1 MDFGKDI
8 SRVTRMQS
16 LKHNTTINIAMQKTY
31 RSIFV
36 SDVHL
41 GTKDCKAEQLNNFLK
56 HNSCDT
62 LYLVGDIIDAWKIQ
76 QNKWRWKQSHTNVV
90 RRVLGHAKRGTR
102 VVFIAGNH
110 DEFLR
115 PMIPYGFSFGLIE
128 IHNQIEHIGADGK
141 HYLVTHGDLF
151 DGITRLAPWIAFLG
165 DKAYDFVLSL
175 NAKFNWIRHKLGF
188 GYWSLSQ
195 FLKHRV
201 KKAVDFMFKF
211 EENLANYCKK
221 RGFDGVICGHIHHAE
236 IKEINGVMYMNDG
249 DWVESCTALV
259 EHHNSKWE
267 IITWT
272 KEKDDVV
279 TDPDSDSRERS
290 NGSTRKSR
298 AGVSRSK
305 DLRASPKYNQ
315 VAIEV

>member
-1 MDFGKDI
+1 M
-8 SRVTRMQS
+8 
-16 LKHNTTINIAMQKTY
+16 KTY

-41 GTKDCKAEQLNNFLK
+41 GTKDCQADKLNNFLK

-90 RRVLGHAKRGTR
+90 RRVLGKRGTR
-102 VVFIAGNH
+102 VIYVAGNH

-128 IHNQIEHIGADGK
+128 IHNQTEHIGSDGK
-141 HYLVTHGDLF
+141 RYLVIHGDLF

-165 DKAYDFVLSL
+165 DRAYDIILSL
-175 NAKFNWIRHKLGF
+175 NSRVNWIRYRMGF
-188 GYWSLSQ
+188 GYFSLSK
-195 FLKHRV
+195 FLKHKV
-201 KKAVDFMFKF
+201 KQAVDFVFKF

-221 RGFDGVICGHIHHAE
+221 RGFNGVICGHIHHAE
-236 IKEINGVMYMNDG
+236 IKEINGVAYMNDG

-259 EHHNSKWE
+259 EHHDGRWE

-279 TDPDSDSRERS
+279 TDNDSSSREQSTGRS
-290 NGSTRKSR
+290 GKNRTGIQGPDELRTSTS
-298 AGVSRSK
+298 V
-305 DLRASPKYNQ
+305 NE
-315 VAIEV
+315 VAVKV

>member
-1 MDFGKDI
+1 
-8 SRVTRMQS
+8 
-16 LKHNTTINIAMQKTY
+16 MQKTY

-41 GTKDCKAEQLNNFLK
+41 GTKDCKAEHLNNFLK

-141 HYLVTHGDLF
+141 HYLVTHGDMF

-165 DKAYDFVLSL
+165 DKAYDFVLEL
-175 NAKFNWIRHKLGF
+175 NNKFNWIRRRMGF
-188 GYWSLSQ
+188 GYFSLSKY
-195 FLKHRV
+195 LKYKV
-201 KKAVDFMFKF
+201 KKAVDFVFKF
-211 EENLANYCKK
+211 EEHLANYCKK

-236 IKEINGVMYMNDG
+236 IKEINGVAYMNDG

-259 EHHNSKWE
+259 EHWDGRWE
-267 IITWT
+267 IITWI
-272 KEKDDVV
+272 KENDDVA
-279 TDPDSDSRERS
+279 TDTNSSSREQSAGRS
-290 NGSTRKSR
+290 RKNR
-298 AGVSRSK
+298 TNIQGPDQLRS
-305 DLRASPKYNQ
+305 SSSVNE
-315 VAIEV
+315 VAAKV

>member
-1 MDFGKDI
+1 M
-8 SRVTRMQS
+8 
-16 LKHNTTINIAMQKTY
+16 KTY

-41 GTKDCKAEQLNNFLK
+41 GTKDSQADKLNNFLK

-115 PMIPYGFSFGLIE
+115 PMIPYGFSFGLVE

-165 DKAYDFVLSL
+165 DKAYDFILAVNS
-175 NAKFNWIRHKLGF
+175 KYNWIRHRMGF
-188 GYWSLSQ
+188 GYFSISK

-259 EHHNSKWE
+259 EHWDGKWE

-272 KEKDDVV
+272 KEKDNVD
-279 TDPDSDSRERS
+279 TDTNSSSREQSSGRS
-290 NGSTRKSR
+290 GKNRTGIQ
-298 AGVSRSK
+298 GPNELRS
-305 DLRASPKYNQ
+305 SSSVNE
-315 VAIEV
+315 VAVKV

>member
-1 MDFGKDI
+1 
-8 SRVTRMQS
+8 
-16 LKHNTTINIAMQKTY
+16 MQKTY

-41 GTKDCKAEQLNNFLK
+41 GTKDCKAEHLNNFLK

-90 RRVLGHAKRGTR
+90 RRILGHAKRGTR

-115 PMIPYGFSFGLIE
+115 PMIPYGFSFGLVE

-165 DKAYDFVLSL
+165 DRAYDFILSI
-175 NAKFNWIRHKLGF
+175 NSKYNWLRHRMGF
-188 GYWSLSQ
+188 GYWSLSR
-195 FLKHRV
+195 FLKYRV
-201 KKAVDFMFKF
+201 KKAVDFVFKF

-259 EHHNSKWE
+259 EHHNGRWE
-267 IITWT
+267 IVTWT
-272 KEKDDVV
+272 KEHDDVDTN
-279 TDPDSDSRERS
+279 TDSSSREQSAGRS
-290 NGSTRKSR
+290 GKNRTGIQ
-298 AGVSRSK
+298 GPDELRS
-305 DLRASPKYNQ
+305 SSSVNE
-315 VAIEV
+315 VAVKV

>member
-1 MDFGKDI
+1 M
-8 SRVTRMQS
+8 
-16 LKHNTTINIAMQKTY
+16 KTY
-31 RSIFV
+31 RSIFI

-41 GTKDCKAEQLNNFLK
+41 GTKDCQADKLNNFLK
-56 HNSCDT
+56 NNSCDT

-115 PMIPYGFSFGLIE
+115 PMIPYGFNFGLIE

-141 HYLVTHGDLF
+141 HYLVVHGDLF

-165 DKAYDFVLSL
+165 DKAYDFVLAL
-175 NAKFNWIRHKLGF
+175 NNKFNWFRRRMGF
-188 GYWSLSQ
+188 GYFSLSK
-195 FLKHRV
+195 FLKHKV
-201 KKAVDFMFKF
+201 KKAVDFIFKF

-236 IKEINGVMYMNDG
+236 IKEIDGVTYMNDG

-259 EHHNSKWE
+259 EHHNGHWE
-267 IITWT
+267 IITWV
-272 KEKDDVV
+272 KEKDHVD
-279 TDPDSDSRERS
+279 TDIDSSSLDRS
-290 NGSTRKSR
+290 TGSTRQNR
-298 AGVSRSK
+298 TTVRRSK
-305 DLRASPKYNQ
+305 NLRASPEHN
-315 VAIEV
+315 EVELKV

>member
-1 MDFGKDI
+1 M
-8 SRVTRMQS
+8 
-16 LKHNTTINIAMQKTY
+16 KTY

-41 GTKDCKAEQLNNFLK
+41 GTKDCQADKLNNFLK

-62 LYLVGDIIDAWKIQ
+62 LYLVGDIIDAWRIQ

-102 VVFIAGNH
+102 VVYVAGNH

-115 PMIPYGFSFGLIE
+115 PMIPYGFSFGLVE

-151 DGITRLAPWIAFLG
+151 DGITRLAPWLAFLG
-165 DKAYDFVLSL
+165 DKAYDIILSL
-175 NAKFNWIRHKLGF
+175 NSKFNWIRHRMGF
-188 GYWSLSQ
+188 GYFSLSKY
-195 FLKHRV
+195 LKHKV
-201 KKAVDFMFKF
+201 KTAIDFVFQF
-211 EENLANYCKK
+211 EKNLAAYCKK

-236 IKEINGVMYMNDG
+236 IKTIDGVIYMNDG

-259 EHHNSKWE
+259 EHHDGRWE
-267 IITWT
+267 IIIWT
-272 KEKDDVV
+272 KEKDNVDIDN
-279 TDPDSDSRERS
+279 TGRS
-290 NGSTRKSR
+290 LKRLKRRAGTSGTLVPGSTELPT
-298 AGVSRSK
+298 GI
-305 DLRASPKYNQ
+305 KYN
-315 VAIEV
+315 

>member
-1 MDFGKDI
+1 
-8 SRVTRMQS
+8 
-16 LKHNTTINIAMQKTY
+16 MQKTY

-41 GTKDCKAEQLNNFLK
+41 GTKDCKADHLNNFLK

-165 DKAYDFVLSL
+165 DKAYDFVLEL
-175 NAKFNWIRHKLGF
+175 NNKFNWIRRRMGF
-188 GYWSLSQ
+188 GYFSLSRY
-195 FLKHRV
+195 LKYKV
-201 KKAVDFMFKF
+201 KKAVDFVFKF

-236 IKEINGVMYMNDG
+236 IKEINGVAYMNDG

-259 EHHNSKWE
+259 EHWDGRWE
-267 IITWT
+267 IITWI
-272 KEKDDVV
+272 KENDDVA
-279 TDPDSDSRERS
+279 TDTNSSSREQSAGRS
-290 NGSTRKSR
+290 RKNR
-298 AGVSRSK
+298 TNIQGPDQLRSSSSVNEMAVK
-305 DLRASPKYNQ
+305 
-315 VAIEV
+315 V

>member
-1 MDFGKDI
+1 
-8 SRVTRMQS
+8 
-16 LKHNTTINIAMQKTY
+16 MQKTY

-115 PMIPYGFSFGLIE
+115 PMIPYGFSFGSIE

-259 EHHNSKWE
+259 EHYNGKWE

-279 TDPDSDSRERS
+279 TDPDSDSRERPDRS
-290 NGSTRKSR
+290 ARKSGTTVR
-298 AGVSRSK
+298 RSK
-305 DLRASPKYNQ
+305 DLRASPKHTQ
-315 VAIEV
+315 VAVEV